1 MLCLTIGE
9 LFNEL
14 EKRSTSTA
22 ARFNVNWSNRPPWT
36 TFTAPTDHLLR
47 SFNATPAGLPPVDER
62 FQSRGF
68 DKSDTTRS
76 NLNTRVKMKNKNM
89 VINMLVFLYMTIAR
103 NHGCPPRLLS
113 SKDPLLR
120 GWLPRCWQWT
130 TWRSFSELRWS
141 RGGILLFVTSE
152 LVIPMLF
159 FGREGR

>member
-14 EKRSTSTA
+14 EKRSTST
-22 ARFNVNWSNRPPWT
+22 FQCQLIKP

-68 DKSDTTRS
+68 DKSDTTQS

-89 VINMLVFLYMTIAR
+89 VINMLLFLYMTIAR

-130 TWRSFSELRWS
+130 T
-141 RGGILLFVTSE
+141 
-152 LVIPMLF
+152 
-159 FGREGR
+159 